1 MFLIVAVSEEIIF
14 RGLLFRMIN
23 DRFSTV
29 LAFIIFSLTFGIIH
43 LSTVDFWTAM
53 AISIEAGLM
62 LAAAYTLRNN
72 LWVPIGIHWAWNF
85 FLGAISGDGVS
96 GISQDTCVI
105 IPEIIGSNI
114 LTGGNS
120 GREGSFVTFILGLTI
135 GIVLLRYKACKN

>member
-53 AISIEAGLM
+53 AISVEAGSM
-62 LAAAYTLRNN
+62 LVAAYKLRNN
-72 LWVPIGIHWAWNF
+72 LWIPIGIHWAWNF

-135 GIVLLRYKACKN
+135 GIVLLRHKACKN